1 MKVAMWTKCARCWR
15 PTIGAAGLLQ
25 VSLLLASCTSVRIE
39 NADVVDRMYPGL
51 VVLSI
56 TPRPDSSAVVRS
68 RGVGLVVG
76 LSGTT
81 LGYMDESAF
90 VTFDPKACRLFIVV
104 ETKAQVDS
112 VVKALVA
119 EGQARDFCVVEK
131 TGEKK

>member
-1 MKVAMWTKCARCWR
+1 MMGLTRCARTMA
-15 PTIGAAGLLQ
+15 PAALLIQ
-25 VSLLLASCTSVRIE
+25 LFLALTGCASVRIE
-39 NADVVDRMYPGL
+39 NADVVEKRYPGF

-56 TPRPDSSAVVRS
+56 TPRPDAAVIVRS

-90 VTFDPKACRLFIVV
+90 VTFDSKACRLFIAV
-104 ETKAQVDS
+104 ETQAQIDA
-112 VVKALVA
+112 VVKALAA
-119 EGQARDFCVVEK
+119 EGQARDVCVVNK

>member
-1 MKVAMWTKCARCWR
+1 MIGATRCARR
-15 PTIGAAGLLQ
+15 TAGAALLIQ
-25 VSLLLASCTSVRIE
+25 LCSILTGCASVRIE
-39 NADVVDRMYPGL
+39 NADVVEKRYLGF

-56 TPRPDSSAVVRS
+56 APRPDAAVIVRS

-90 VTFDPKACRLFIVV
+90 VTFDPKACRLFIAV
-104 ETKAQVDS
+104 ETQAQVDA
-112 VVKALVA
+112 VVKALAA
-119 EGQARDFCVVEK
+119 EGQAGDVCVVNK